1 MLAFPSLVPMSCSW
15 WCLQMVPRIN
25 QSADGVRAATRN
37 GRVRGLL
44 GTWQPK
50 SGRGLRHLLSQQARP
65 DPPLQDQCHLRGLL
79 HWRPTVLF
87 SRWHDWLL
95 CQLFVHS
102 GKWEIGSACPATEGI
117 CYDPFVLI
125 CGCIADFYVLLL
137 FVHLPVFN
145 FLLFLLYTESTVFR
159 FLTTPQFSGL
169 LAGFG
174 TEMLTT
180 LTERAILVLRQKF
193 AKHEVG
199 FLVKPLSFCSIEGKK
214 AVA

>member
-1 MLAFPSLVPMSCSW
+1 MAYVRLQEMGESGAYLVRDSQNQAGDYAISY
-15 WCLQMVPRIN
+15 LSKLGQIHHFKIN
-25 QSADGVRAATRN
+25 A
-37 GRVRGLL
+37 
-44 GTWQPK
+44 
-50 SGRGLRHLLSQQARP
+50 
-65 DPPLQDQCHLRGLL
+65 
-79 HWRPTVLF
+79 
-87 SRWHDWLL
+87 
-95 CQLFVHS
+95 
-102 GKWEIGSACPATEGI
+102 
-117 CYDPFVLI
+117 I
-125 CGCIADFYVLLL
+125 CGDYYIGGRQFSSLGDMIGYYANCSCILENERLEVPVLPPKVFVTIHLCSFVDVSPIFYVLLL

-214 AVA
+214 AMA